1 MEVAEEVEE
10 VVEVVVVDLPQHRVV
25 LNFKKWDSQDRRVT
39 IEVEEEVVAVVVCLV
54 EVKVKGGE
62 DMRAEVVVVEEEVV
76 KVEEE
81 EKVEE
86 GVKAEVVEEVK
97 VEGEVV
103 VEEEGVR
110 LTGKERNINSL
121 LTLIKDVTKF

>member
-1 MEVAEEVEE
+1 MEVAEVVV

-25 LNFKKWDSQDRRVT
+25 LNFKKWDSLDRRVI
-39 IEVEEEVVAVVVCLV
+39 IEVEEEVVVVVVCLV

-97 VEGEVV
+97 VEVEVV
-103 VEEEGVR
+103 AEGEGVR
-110 LTGKERNINSL
+110 LIGKERSINL
-121 LTLIKDVTKF
+121 FLITRKNVTKF